1 MNTVG
6 DNSAKVVGLFVFML
20 ILVLLIVAIDNKTVR
35 LLTSIVLAISLV
47 FTVAFM
53 ILTKKKNILD
63 KIPTYE
69 ERRTI
74 YTMDEGFVIKKAEQS
89 QTSSGERLNPREEFK
104 ELLKKILLL
113 IKKNIVA
120 DSVAFYWANEDKK
133 QMVFEEGITDLR
145 FNFVRRYN
153 WDDDALTT
161 VARTGVPKV
170 IGDINSSGSGD
181 VIKYQSPRV
190 ESKSLL
196 VFPVFYRNKTVGVI
210 LLDSHQAQTFSD
222 DDVKNVELFSELIS
236 DLIGN
241 YITKFDL
248 YHKAKILEV
257 ISGIE
262 KFDLGDL
269 LERIQNFAI
278 KVLDCSA
285 VAIVLFEEGKWVV
298 AHGYSKLGKY
308 VEAGTEVKIE
318 GTLVGEVI
326 VSGIPKVIPS
336 TRTQGKVY
344 RFTENEKINLESSI
358 AVVPIRYGQ
367 KCYGAMLFEHP
378 KLYFFS
384 SHSEIKKLETLANLV
399 GMLLENENLNEVIE
413 SYFIYDEETLLM
425 KKNYFYSRLNTE
437 ISRKA
442 KHGGELTLV
451 LISVDNVDYIKSTY
465 GDESVKVIQPRIA
478 EIVRSNLNSYDLAG
492 KLDDDL
498 IGVALVETGPNDA
511 YIWAEKLRRII
522 SNQEIKFED
531 KSFSVTVTIGVSAWD
546 GERSADNFVE
556 KVKRNFLKVLQ
567 NSENV
572 VKVF

>member
-1 MNTVG
+1 M
-6 DNSAKVVGLFVFML
+6 M
-20 ILVLLIVAIDNKTVR
+20 
-35 LLTSIVLAISLV
+35 
-47 FTVAFM
+47 M
-53 ILTKKKNILD
+53 
-63 KIPTYE
+63 E
-69 ERRTI
+69 
-74 YTMDEGFVIKKAEQS
+74 
-89 QTSSGERLNPREEFK
+89 SS
-104 ELLKKILLL
+104 
-113 IKKNIVA
+113 
-120 DSVAFYWANEDKK
+120 S
-133 QMVFEEGITDLR
+133 
-145 FNFVRRYN
+145 
-153 WDDDALTT
+153 
-161 VARTGVPKV
+161 
-170 IGDINSSGSGD
+170 
-181 VIKYQSPRV
+181 
-190 ESKSLL
+190 
-196 VFPVFYRNKTVGVI
+196 
-210 LLDSHQAQTFSD
+210 
-222 DDVKNVELFSELIS
+222 
-236 DLIGN
+236 
-241 YITKFDL
+241 
-248 YHKAKILEV
+248 
-257 ISGIE
+257 SGIE

-358 AVVPIRYGQ
+358 AVIPIRYGQ

>member
-35 LLTSIVLAISLV
+35 LLTSIVLVISLV

-74 YTMDEGFVIKKAEQS
+74 YTMDEGFVIKKAEQG
-89 QTSSGERLNPREEFK
+89 QTSSGEKLNPREEFK

-358 AVVPIRYGQ
+358 AVIPIRYGQ

-399 GMLLENENLNEVIE
+399 GMLLCPTSKLNLFLWCKQFVFPNFLEILVNRNAFPISDCFRNSHHTSDLLFKFCFYKPISIFSIIPTIEASTGASLTSRGITASRAVI
-413 SYFIYDEETLLM
+413 
-425 KKNYFYSRLNTE
+425 
-437 ISRKA
+437 
-442 KHGGELTLV
+442 
-451 LISVDNVDYIKSTY
+451 YITTS
-465 GDESVKVIQPRIA
+465 P
-478 EIVRSNLNSYDLAG
+478 
-492 KLDDDL
+492 
-498 IGVALVETGPNDA
+498 GPA
-511 YIWAEKLRRII
+511 PI
-522 SNQEIKFED
+522 
-531 KSFSVTVTIGVSAWD
+531 VSAAII
-546 GERSADNFVE
+546 GLPNLSPFEVNG
-556 KVKRNFLKVLQ
+556 
-567 NSENV
+567 
-572 VKVF
+572 